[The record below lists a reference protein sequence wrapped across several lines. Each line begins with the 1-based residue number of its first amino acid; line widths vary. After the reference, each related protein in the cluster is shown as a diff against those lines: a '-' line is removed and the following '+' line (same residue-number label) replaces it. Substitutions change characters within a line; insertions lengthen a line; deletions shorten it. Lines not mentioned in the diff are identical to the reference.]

1 MRDQGLKVSKRF
13 VSFAFYISHSFGKR
27 TGAAEAVLNVENSA
41 GECCFCFFTK
51 AMDPSLLI
59 QS

>member
-1 MRDQGLKVSKRF
+1 VLRFEKVNQIYF
-13 VSFAFYISHSFGKR
+13 FCFYISYNFGKR